1 MKANIQGLGEVELD
15 TSIKAL
21 EVYSERFS
29 SDMVSDVFGVID
41 LTGGT
46 VDTVDDEFV
55 LQRLKD
61 ALPDGKALPRGT
73 EKLVRD
79 AFPAPRIAKLDYTL
93 DNWTSYPRALWAM
106 LKSADDATADYTDW
120 AAATVGI
127 DLRALSNVL
136 YAVMRDS
143 YLGGE
148 I

>member
-21 EVYSERFS
+21 EGSRERFG

-61 ALPDGKALPRGT
+61 ALPDGKALPRGSVM
-73 EKLVRD
+73 LVR
-79 AFPAPRIAKLDYTL
+79 
-93 DNWTSYPRALWAM
+93 
-106 LKSADDATADYTDW
+106 
-120 AAATVGI
+120 
-127 DLRALSNVL
+127 
-136 YAVMRDS
+136 
-143 YLGGE
+143 
-148 I
+148 

>member
-15 TSIKAL
+15 TSINAL
-21 EVYSERFS
+21 EVYRGRFGG
-29 SDMVSDVFGVID
+29 DMVSDVFGVID

-46 VDTVDDEFV
+46 VETVDDEFV
-55 LQRLKD
+55 LQRLKE

-73 EKLVRD
+73 EKLVRE

-93 DNWTSYPRALWAM
+93 DNWTAYPRALWAM
-106 LKSADDATADYTDW
+106 LKSADESVPDYADW
-120 AAATVGI
+120 AASTAGI

-148 I
+148 M